1 MEAMKKLSLG
11 RGQESKAFCQGF
23 RHIICNNSSLLPDTV
38 PGMHMHT
45 INLYNYY
52 VQKIIIIISVL

>member
-45 INLYNYY
+45 IFTT
-52 VQKIIIIISVL
+52 IMCRR